1 MRIVAPG
8 KVVLVGEYAVLDGA
22 RAVVAAVD
30 RGVQCDVHPADRLK
44 ITTPDGD
51 DRYVRAAL
59 HDAPA
64 AHYAFAHHRPLDLP
78 SKPGLGGSAAA
89 VVAARVA
96 ASAVRGTPVDPSTLA
111 EEGTAIHRAVQGGGS
126 GIDVVAS
133 AHGGVLEVHGDA
145 VRALPT
151 IHPVIV
157 WSGSSAQTGPRVQQ
171 FLGWRGRSD
180 FVRNSD
186 ANASRFSEAPIACVA
201 EARALLDRATREA
214 GIDWWTPS
222 LRAICDLASA
232 FGGAAKPSGAG
243 GGDIAIAVLPDRD
256 ATKAYIQACDKAG
269 HTVIPV
275 RIAAG
280 ARRVNHV

>member
-1 MRIVAPG
+1 M
-8 KVVLVGEYAVLDGA
+8 LVGEYAVLDGA

-30 RGVQCDVHPADRLK
+30 RGVQCEVQPAEQLV

-59 HDAPA
+59 HDAPP
-64 AHYAFAHHRPLDLP
+64 AHYAFDHYRPLDLP

-96 ASAVRGTPVDPSTLA
+96 ASAVKGTRIAPSTLA
-111 EEGTAIHRAVQGGGS
+111 AEGTAIHRAVQGGGS

-133 AHGGVLEVHGDA
+133 AYGGVLEVHGDA
-145 VRALPT
+145 VRTLPT
-151 IHPVIV
+151 IQPVIV
-157 WSGSSAQTGPRVQQ
+157 WSGSSAHTGPRVRQ
-171 FLGWRGRSD
+171 FLAWQGRTA
-180 FVRNSD
+180 FVERSN
-186 ANASRFSEAPIACVA
+186 ANARRFSEAPIACVA

-222 LRAICDLASA
+222 LRAICDLAPL

-243 GGDIAIAVLPDRD
+243 GGDIAVAVLPDPD
-256 ATKAYIQACDKAG
+256 ATKAYIQACDTAG